1 MRPVDIAIR
10 AALGIIRVAAILLY
24 RIRLHRLVMWMNRRR
39 PRVLLYH
46 ACEPDESPFIRG
58 LRSNTHPVTFAAQ
71 LAFLVR
77 HGYCVIPVERLA
89 NGPIPERAVA
99 ITFDDGYRSVFT
111 AAYPLLRGQ
120 GLPATVYLVSDVVDN
135 DRLVWVNELN
145 WFLHAHAEIAG
156 PMIRRALG
164 LSADVGHEAIIAT
177 AHERYDR
184 DLIAVALATLRAATG
199 TDPVRLAR
207 DACLYVSWTEV
218 AEMAAGGITFG
229 NHTATHPNLARL
241 PVAEQQ
247 AEILRGRD
255 AVIDRLG
262 GCDSLAY
269 PFGHHDDASR
279 RAAVALGHRTVME
292 VGGINAPLDPTRTAR
307 FVIAATSDAEFFA
320 EVEVL
325 GPLRGRLRRLASRS
339 LNKNPY

>member
-1 MRPVDIAIR
+1 VRPVDIAIR

-199 TDPVRLAR
+199 TDPAGSRAMPASTLAGPKLR
-207 DACLYVSWTEV
+207 RWPP
-218 AEMAAGGITFG
+218 AGSPS
-229 NHTATHPNLARL
+229 ATTPQR
-241 PVAEQQ
+241 
-247 AEILRGRD
+247 
-255 AVIDRLG
+255 
-262 GCDSLAY
+262 
-269 PFGHHDDASR
+269 
-279 RAAVALGHRTVME
+279 
-292 VGGINAPLDPTRTAR
+292 TRTWRAFQSPSNR
-307 FVIAATSDAEFFA
+307 RRSSGGAT
-320 EVEVL
+320 
-325 GPLRGRLRRLASRS
+325 R
-339 LNKNPY
+339 